1 MGGLVGLLSTRARAL
16 LLSLPHSTFS
26 ASVALVAVAPT
37 AAALAGWGPYVLD
50 TVRGEGSSGG
60 GGGSSCS
67 CWGASS

>member
-1 MGGLVGLLSTRARAL
+1 
-16 LLSLPHSTFS
+16 
-26 ASVALVAVAPT
+26 
-37 AAALAGWGPYVLD
+37 VLD